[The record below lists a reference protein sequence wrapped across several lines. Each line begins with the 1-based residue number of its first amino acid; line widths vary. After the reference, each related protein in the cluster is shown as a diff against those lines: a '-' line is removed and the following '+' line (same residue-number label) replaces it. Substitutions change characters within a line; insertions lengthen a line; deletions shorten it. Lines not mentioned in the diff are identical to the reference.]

1 MQFLRWFS
9 RKSPGSAPTAA
20 PLDGRH
26 TRRADDAQHR
36 RHERLERRELLYA
49 VVRECMTSSG
59 LLSASYKFKVLSLD
73 AQGQHYLIM
82 VDMPMAALGNPVH
95 CAEVEGAIA
104 RSAKERYD
112 ILVSAVYWRVND
124 LVTAGLSQ
132 QVPPHMGPSQFGG
145 L

>member
-1 MQFLRWFS
+1 
-9 RKSPGSAPTAA
+9 
-20 PLDGRH
+20 
-26 TRRADDAQHR
+26 
-36 RHERLERRELLYA
+36 
-49 VVRECMTSSG
+49 MTSSG